1 MANMS
6 YCRFY
11 NTRDDLE
18 ECLDA
23 IREEK
28 RISEEEARAGRWMFD
43 DFLDF
48 CRENGII
55 DSYDA
60 EAVRDL
66 FDSLKEKNDE

>member
-1 MANMS
+1 MNMS

-55 DSYDA
+55 DSYDT